1 MTTLSS
7 PRRCSQC
14 DAEVTPDAPEGLC
27 PRCLLASRVQASGRK
42 SPVPE
47 STTTPHVPAAAPPS
61 VAELAARFP
70 QLEILELLGQGGMG
84 AVYKARQTKLDRIVA
99 VKVLPAEWGKDPAF
113 AERFAR
119 EAKALARLTHP
130 HVVSVFDFGE
140 TDGLYYFVMEYV
152 DGVNL
157 RAILQERRLS
167 PPEALTIIPQVC
179 EALQYAHEEGVVHR
193 DIKPENI
200 LLDRKGRVKI
210 ADFGLAKLLDRPA
223 ASYALTGSQQVMG
236 TPHYMAP
243 EQIDRPREVDHR
255 ADIYSLGVVFYEML
269 TGELPLG
276 RFAPPS
282 EKAVIDGRLDD
293 VVLRTL
299 EREPHKRYQRASDV
313 KSEVE
318 AICRQPAAP
327 TVQDRVLAVPVA
339 VPARQLTSGG
349 EGLGTTSVLGLIAC
363 ILGVGTIFIPWVG
376 IRALGVSQVVA
387 GFERWHGN
395 VTASAFGLA
404 LVAIVLFGWFKQR
417 TLPRAVAMM
426 IAGVIGVALPSFFIW
441 EAIQPPPQPNPST
454 MTQALPFGKELA
466 EPLMSS
472 LFGQMQS
479 MLNVSVTTLA
489 GPYVAIALGI
499 ALFVLGGLQLLQLRH
514 GAPIAS
520 TLEATTPR
528 LT

>member
-1 MTTLSS
+1 MESTAPAWMMIIVIILGVGLLGAAAVGCLVLLIPKG
-7 PRRCSQC
+7 PRRQTPGGRRRDREGPLMRKSESDVSTPRKCPEGG
-14 DAEVTPDAPEGLC
+14 AEVTGDSPEGLC
-27 PRCLLASRVQASGRK
+27 PRCLLGGSLRA
-42 SPVPE
+42 PVPTPVRAE
-47 STTTPHVPAAAPPS
+47 RGRTTPFPGAMAAPAP
-61 VAELAARFP
+61 AELAGRFP
-70 QLEILELLGQGGMG
+70 GLEVLELLGQGGMG
-84 AVYKARQTKLDRIVA
+84 AVYKARQTKLDRLVA
-99 VKVLPAEWGKDPAF
+99 VKVLPAEWGSDPAF
-113 AERFAR
+113 AERFGR
-119 EAKALARLTHP
+119 EARALARLTHP

-140 TDGLYYFVMEYV
+140 SDGLFYFVMEYV

-157 RAILQERRLS
+157 RAILKERRLS

-339 VPARQLTSGG
+339 VPARQLTSGD
-349 EGLGTTSVLGLIAC
+349 EGLGTNNILGLIAC
-363 ILGVGTIFIPWVG
+363 ILGVGRVFISCVG
-376 IRALGVSQVVA
+376 
-387 GFERWHGN
+387 
-395 VTASAFGLA
+395 
-404 LVAIVLFGWFKQR
+404 
-417 TLPRAVAMM
+417 
-426 IAGVIGVALPSFFIW
+426 
-441 EAIQPPPQPNPST
+441 
-454 MTQALPFGKELA
+454 
-466 EPLMSS
+466 
-472 LFGQMQS
+472 
-479 MLNVSVTTLA
+479 
-489 GPYVAIALGI
+489 
-499 ALFVLGGLQLLQLRH
+499 
-514 GAPIAS
+514 
-520 TLEATTPR
+520 
-528 LT
+528 

>member
-1 MTTLSS
+1 
-7 PRRCSQC
+7 
-14 DAEVTPDAPEGLC
+14 
-27 PRCLLASRVQASGRK
+27 LAK
-42 SPVPE
+42 
-47 STTTPHVPAAAPPS
+47 
-61 VAELAARFP
+61 RFP

-84 AVYKARQTKLDRIVA
+84 AVYKARQPKLDRLVA

-119 EAKALARLTHP
+119 EARALARLTHP
-130 HVVSVFDFGE
+130 HVISVFDFGE
-140 TDGLYYFVMEYV
+140 SDGLYYFVMEYV

-167 PPEALTIIPQVC
+167 PPEALTIITQVC

-200 LLDRKGRVKI
+200 LLDKKGRVKI

-223 ASYALTGSQQVMG
+223 AGFTLTGSQQVMG

-282 EKAVIDGRLDD
+282 EKAAIDGRLDD

-299 EREPHKRYQRASDV
+299 EREPHKRYQHASDV

-327 TVQDRVLAVPVA
+327 TVRDLPRAVPVA
-339 VPARQLTSGG
+339 VPVLPAIPAKKKLGVLG
-349 EGLGTTSVLGLIAC
+349 ILGTIAC
-363 ILGVGTIFIPWVG
+363 LLGASTIFLPWARVQAFG
-376 IRALGVSQVVA
+376 LSNVTA
-387 GFERWHGN
+387 GFDRWHGN
-395 VTASAFGLA
+395 VTASAFAVATVSILLFSLLWPRPLPRSLA
-404 LVAIVLFGWFKQR
+404 MLVAGIL
-417 TLPRAVAMM
+417 
-426 IAGVIGVALPSFFIW
+426 GVALPGLFIW
-441 EAIQPPPQPNPST
+441 EVTQPPPQPPTNAMAP
-454 MTQALPFGKELA
+454 QLPFMKELT
-466 EPLMSS
+466 EPLMNSV
-472 LFGQMQS
+472 FGQMQS
-479 MLNVSVTTLA
+479 VLNVQVTTLA
-489 GPYVAIALGI
+489 GPYVAMAFGVVVFLLG
-499 ALFVLGGLQLLQLRH
+499 AVQLVRLGRGEKR
-514 GAPIAS
+514 GV
-520 TLEATTPR
+520 T
-528 LT
+528 